1 MRHEYREYRM
11 LDIDWLKATFRYD
24 ETTGLLYNRHDRY
37 MGLEEDIQKNNW
49 EKKDSVVGKI
59 DNRGY
64 WLVTIGWKRYL
75 QHILIWRMAHEGNF
89 PEYQINHKNG
99 VKTDNR
105 LENLIDSPHIYH
117 QCEVVEQT
125 FDCTEGFKLLIP
137 TTNKRSLKIANKI
150 EGFLREKYNTIP
162 QINYEYAAIDIDT
175 GKIVS
180 DINVKMIVV
189 CVPYLTTTIRKDA
202 IRQKNRLE
210 RLLEGDLPEKGFG
223 KHVLLFFSD
232 DNLKYLIG
240 RE

>member
-1 MRHEYREYRM
+1 M
-11 LDIDWLKATFRYD
+11 
-24 ETTGLLYNRHDRY
+24 
-37 MGLEEDIQKNNW
+37 
-49 EKKDSVVGKI
+49 
-59 DNRGY
+59 
-64 WLVTIGWKRYL
+64 
-75 QHILIWRMAHEGNF
+75 
-89 PEYQINHKNG
+89 
-99 VKTDNR
+99 
-105 LENLIDSPHIYH
+105 
-117 QCEVVEQT
+117 
-125 FDCTEGFKLLIP
+125 
-137 TTNKRSLKIANKI
+137 KIANKI
-150 EGFLREKYNTIP
+150 EGFLREKYHTIP

>member
-1 MRHEYREYRM
+1 M
-11 LDIDWLKATFRYD
+11 ID
-24 ETTGLLYNRHDRY
+24 E
-37 MGLEEDIQKNNW
+37 
-49 EKKDSVVGKI
+49 
-59 DNRGY
+59 
-64 WLVTIGWKRYL
+64 
-75 QHILIWRMAHEGNF
+75 
-89 PEYQINHKNG
+89 
-99 VKTDNR
+99 
-105 LENLIDSPHIYH
+105 
-117 QCEVVEQT
+117 CEVVEQT

-180 DINVKMIVV
+180 DISVKLIVV
-189 CVPYLTTTIRKDA
+189 CVKELTTTVRKDA

-210 RLLEGDLPEKGFG
+210 RLLDGDLPERGFG

-232 DNLKYLIG
+232 DNLRYLLG